1 MPDRA
6 AADDEDTTGRH
17 SLEGTEDARDRL
29 DPDPVEPQRT
39 DRNDVRR
46 AQPLG
51 EAARVDAQLLELVA
65 RRLMAGTAALAVPAR
80 DAVHDRDVRA
90 VFEDARHFM
99 TEDCAGGAAAELLD
113 IRAAEAAGEYVDEV
127 AGTCRVGNLGEPG
140 QPVRVEDDRAH
151 ATILGR
157 VRGEAGTTYWCRFT
171 LKETRRLVATPCPC
185 GSPVLR
191 ARRNTAS
198 SCCRDEAG

>member
-1 MPDRA
+1 MTVTRSP
-6 AADDEDTTGRH
+6 
-17 SLEGTEDARDRL
+17 
-29 DPDPVEPQRT
+29 
-39 DRNDVRR
+39 
-46 AQPLG
+46 
-51 EAARVDAQLLELVA
+51 
-65 RRLMAGTAALAVPAR
+65 
-80 DAVHDRDVRA
+80 
-90 VFEDARHFM
+90 VFEDADDLVPEHG
-99 TEDCAGGAAAELLD
+99 AGGAAAELLD
-113 IRAAEAAGEYVDEV
+113 VGAAETAGEYADEV

-157 VRGEAGTTYWCRFT
+157 VRAEAGTTYWCRFT
-171 LKETRRLVATPCPC
+171 LNETRRLVETPCPC